1 MPRTNQG
8 DHLDLVPVGEPDH
21 FAKELRIGCPA
32 FGVEIGTDLETI
44 RMHNRV
50 MRGLDRVDRDLECRT
65 TVHRSPSISLKF
77 DHCDPHALAGTQVAL
92 CIPEPVVPVPLVR
105 GVLRLAQEGTRRNVP

>member
-21 FAKELRIGCPA
+21 FPKELRIGCPA

-44 RMHNRV
+44 RGHDGV
-50 MRGLDRVDRDLECRT
+50 ARGLDRVDRDLECRAP
-65 TVHRSPSISLKF
+65 VHRNRSISLEF
-77 DHCDPHALAGTQVAL
+77 DHRNPHALAGPQVAL
-92 CIPEPVVPVPLVR
+92 GIAEPVVPVPLVR
-105 GVLRLAQEGTRRNVP
+105 GVLRLAQEGARRNVL